1 MLARASTPSHDGPG
15 FHQPGTHAMQ
25 DTARRHD
32 LDWVRIIAFGL
43 LIAYHTGMYYVS
55 WDWHVKSPFASTTL
69 EPLMLLSSPW
79 RLSLLF
85 FVSGAATAFM
95 LRRGTQGF
103 AASRTRRLLIPLVFG
118 MLVLVMPQAYYEV
131 VEKTGDD
138 PGLLAFWADYLR
150 ADSSYC
156 MAGKCL
162 ILPTWNHLWFVAYL
176 WVYSLVLWAGVRLAP
191 KAIEASAAFLGQQL
205 QGVAVLVVPVAVLA
219 LIRIAL
225 VARFP
230 STHAM
235 KGDWFNH
242 AQYGAVFLLGF
253 LLAHQ
258 AAVWEAMRR
267 LRWWSLGIA
276 IASYLFIVWV
286 YDQQAGPHDLSPW
299 LRHLQRT
306 VYAAD
311 QWCAIAA
318 ILGFARQW
326 APGDSAARRYLTEAV
341 FPFYIVHQTAIVVM
355 VHHLKPAG
363 LPPVVEGP
371 LLMLATI
378 AVCLATFEIVR
389 RLAWL
394 RPLFGLSPARQPQR
408 PRGESVPAALN
419 DPA

>member
-1 MLARASTPSHDGPG
+1 
-15 FHQPGTHAMQ
+15 
-25 DTARRHD
+25 
-32 LDWVRIIAFGL
+32 
-43 LIAYHTGMYYVS
+43 
-55 WDWHVKSPFASTTL
+55 
-69 EPLMLLSSPW
+69 
-79 RLSLLF
+79 
-85 FVSGAATAFM
+85 
-95 LRRGTQGF
+95 
-103 AASRTRRLLIPLVFG
+103 
-118 MLVLVMPQAYYEV
+118 
-131 VEKTGDD
+131 
-138 PGLLAFWADYLR
+138 
-150 ADSSYC
+150 
-156 MAGKCL
+156 
-162 ILPTWNHLWFVAYL
+162 
-176 WVYSLVLWAGVRLAP
+176 
-191 KAIEASAAFLGQQL
+191 
-205 QGVAVLVVPVAVLA
+205 
-219 LIRIAL
+219 
-225 VARFP
+225 
-230 STHAM
+230 M

>member
-1 MLARASTPSHDGPG
+1 
-15 FHQPGTHAMQ
+15 MQ
-25 DTARRHD
+25 DTARRYD

-43 LIAYHTGMYYVS
+43 LIAYHTGMYYVT
-55 WDWHVKSPFASTTL
+55 WDWHVKSPFASSTL

-85 FVSGAATAFM
+85 LVSGTATAFM

-103 AASRTRRLLIPLVFG
+103 AASRTRRLLVPLVFG
-118 MLVLVMPQAYYEV
+118 MLVIVMPQAYYEV
-131 VEKTGDD
+131 VEKTGED

-150 ADSSYC
+150 ADGSYC

-176 WVYSLVLWAGVRLAP
+176 WVYSLLLWVGLRLAP
-191 KAIEASAAFLGQQL
+191 TAFETCASFLGRRL
-205 QGVAVLVVPVAVLA
+205 QGVAVLVAPIAILA

-242 AQYGAVFLLGF
+242 AQYGAMFLLGF

-258 AAVWEAMRR
+258 AAAWEALQR

-276 IASYLFIVWV
+276 AASYLFIAW
-286 YDQQAGPHDLSPW
+286 YFGSAGSHDIPSW
-299 LRHLQRT
+299 LRQLQRV

-311 QWCAIAA
+311 QWCTIAA

-355 VHHLKPAG
+355 AHHLKPVG
-363 LPPVVEGP
+363 LRPSVEGP
-371 LLMLATI
+371 LLMLATV

-389 RLAWL
+389 RMAWL
-394 RPLFGLSPARQPQR
+394 RPFFGLAPLRSRTEALPNARAPAL
-408 PRGESVPAALN
+408 S